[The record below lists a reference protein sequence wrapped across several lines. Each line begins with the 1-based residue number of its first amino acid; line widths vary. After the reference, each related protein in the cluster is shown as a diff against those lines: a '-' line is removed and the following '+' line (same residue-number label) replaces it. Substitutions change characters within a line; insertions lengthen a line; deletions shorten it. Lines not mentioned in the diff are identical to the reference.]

1 MIYFPR
7 AIGYRTNNGTYLLF
21 VQYTCCWASLKY
33 REAKSLFQPLESGVT
48 INKW

>member
-7 AIGYRTNNGTYLLF
+7 AIGYRTYLLF